1 MRLDQITST
10 TLVQAMDIYLRHAYP
25 DQRPSDTVCDLATVD
40 ADAPLTTA
48 LNREGVAK
56 TAARHRPGLI
66 QRYRWRLGNSRYPHM
81 QLGLDRC
88 GQADEFVFVVDT
100 HDRNF
105 PLGSPAL
112 DDPAFHTLLEHN
124 ERLKHTIE
132 AGWAAAGIP
141 TLRGHITRRLRDR
154 CVLGGP
160 RVKTVLIVDD
170 DESILE
176 LERALVEEAGYRVVA
191 ASGGIEALE
200 RIRSTQPIDLCLL
213 DIMMPS
219 VDGLAVARRARQRL
233 GAHFPVIY
241 VTALPRERANDP
253 LADDYVAKPFDPDH
267 LLEVI
272 RRHIG

>member
-1 MRLDQITST
+1 MKLDEITSAM
-10 TLVQAMDIYLRHAYP
+10 LAQAMTVYLRRAYC
-25 DQRPSDTVCDLATVD
+25 DRPPPPAVRDLATVD
-40 ADAPLTTA
+40 ADAPLTTV
-48 LNREGVAK
+48 LSREGVAK
-56 TAARHRPGLI
+56 TDARHRPGFV

-81 QLGLDRC
+81 QLGLERC

-112 DDPAFHTLLEHN
+112 HDPAFRTLLEHN

-132 AGWAAAGIP
+132 ADWAAAGIP
-141 TLRGHITRRLRDR
+141 TLRGHITRHLRDR
-154 CVLGGP
+154 CALGGP

-200 RIRSTQPIDLCLL
+200 RIRSAQPIDLCLL

-219 VDGLAVARRARQRL
+219 LDGLAVARRARQRL
-233 GAHFPVIY
+233 GTHFPVIY

>member
-10 TLVQAMDIYLRHAYP
+10 TLVQAMDIYLRHADP

-40 ADAPLTTA
+40 PHAPLTTA

-56 TAARHRPGLI
+56 TDARHRPGLI
-66 QRYRWRLGNSRYPHM
+66 QRYRWRLGNDRYPHM

-112 DDPAFHTLLEHN
+112 QDPAFHTLLEHN
-124 ERLKHTIE
+124 ERLKHAIE
-132 AGWAAAGIP
+132 ADWAAAGIP
-141 TLRGHITRRLRDR
+141 TLRGHIARHLRDH
-154 CVLGGP
+154 CALGGP
-160 RVKTVLIVDD
+160 RAKTVLIVDD

-176 LERALVEEAGYRVVA
+176 LERALVEQAGYRVVV

-200 RIRSTQPIDLCLL
+200 RIRSAQPIDLCLL

-233 GAHFPVIY
+233 GTHFPVIY

-267 LLEVI
+267 LIEVI